1 MGALGSRTRFTR
13 QRPQVRNLSIRHTTF
28 LSLGRCEAAFPRLRS
43 DFGGEA
49 MPPGRRGRWRW
60 RRPTAGP
67 ADWRSA
73 GRAARQRPHP
83 AVALRRGR
91 RASRRRSSPD
101 RAGSRTGWPCPTQAP
116 AEPRPARRRPWP
128 GPAGLDAAAAG
139 RRPDGDHWARR
150 RRTDHSTQR
159 RRLAV
164 PAGTSSGFRSDGRP
178 GRAGRRGRARVRG
191 PVVHVGH
198 QAGGRVD
205 KGQVGAEPLPLPPR
219 RKIAHG
225 QPLPKVSDEHAAVHH
240 RNRLG
245 VAGQRDTG
253 ERPAGRQLNLLEGE
267 GPPRRAR
274 PPAEQPNPVGLRGG
288 QYVQRTA
295 KRRCRPWPSGTKD
308 AGSPGRVAR
317 TASHAAQ
324 PSHHSAAREG
334 QLTPT
339 TSTVCAPSH
348 PPWPCTPQMASDPY
362 VSRRP

>member
-1 MGALGSRTRFTR
+1 VPLAAALASHGRGHRFGTYPSDTRPSCPSVGAKLRFPGSGRTLGAKLCRQAAGDGGGGAVQRQVQRTGA
-13 QRPQVRNLSIRHTTF
+13 RPA
-28 LSLGRCEAAFPRLRS
+28 G
-43 DFGGEA
+43 
-49 MPPGRRGRWRW
+49 PPGSDHIRRWPSGEEEE
-60 RRPTAGP
+60 
-67 ADWRSA
+67 
-73 GRAARQRPHP
+73 P
-83 AVALRRGR
+83 AVG
-91 RASRRRSSPD
+91 
-101 RAGSRTGWPCPTQAP
+101 AP
-116 AEPRPARRRPWP
+116 AQTGLAAERGGHVRPRHRPSLRPARRRPWP

-362 VSRRP
+362 LSRRP